1 MTENLQTT
9 EVTEAGQADLMPD
22 APVMPELVELQRVVE
37 ALLLAADQPLPL
49 DRLLSV
55 FPEGERPERKDLRAA
70 LEVLQ
75 ASYAERA
82 SEVVEVASGWRIQVR
97 ERYGAYVAQ
106 LLNEKPVKYSRALL
120 ETLALIA
127 YRQPITRGEVEE
139 IRGVT
144 LSPNIIKT
152 LIERDW
158 VKVVG
163 VREVPGRPE
172 LLGTT
177 KTFLDDLGL
186 KSLESLPSLP
196 EIRDLDALA
205 AALEKL
211 QPQESGESAVAAE
224 EAVADESGS
233 AESSTPSASPGH

>member
-1 MTENLQTT
+1 M
-9 EVTEAGQADLMPD
+9 EVQQAEQIQPNESGQVELMPE
-22 APVMPELVELQRVVE
+22 APVAPEFAELQRVVE
-37 ALLLAADQPLPL
+37 ALLLAASEPLPL
-49 DRLLSV
+49 ERLLAV
-55 FPEGERPERKDLRAA
+55 FPEHGRPERKDLRQV
-70 LEVLQ
+70 LEALQ
-75 ASYAERA
+75 ASYVDRV
-82 SEVVEVASGWRIQVR
+82 SEVVEVATGWRIQVR
-97 ERYGAYVAQ
+97 EQYGVYIAQ
-106 LLNEKPVKYSRALL
+106 LLNEKPPKYSRALL

-163 VREVPGRPE
+163 VREVLGRPE

-177 KTFLDDLGL
+177 RQFLDDLGL

-205 AALEKL
+205 TALEKL
-211 QPQESGESAVAAE
+211 QPQVTGEGVAAE
-224 EAVADESGS
+224 PSEVAEGPVDQPPTNG
-233 AESSTPSASPGH
+233 